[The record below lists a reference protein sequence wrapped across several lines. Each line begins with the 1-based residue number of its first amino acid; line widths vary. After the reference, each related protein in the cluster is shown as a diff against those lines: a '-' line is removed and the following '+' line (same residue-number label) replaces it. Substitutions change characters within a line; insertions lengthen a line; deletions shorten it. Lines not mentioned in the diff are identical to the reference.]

1 MAFPRG
7 YARGVN
13 PKHVPLTVFNGSFAC
28 NGATG
33 PDLQLVTGLF
43 FCLKIP
49 YLLYKELP

>member
-7 YARGVN
+7 CAGGGN
-13 PKHVPLTVFNGSFAC
+13 PKHVPLTVFSGSFAC
-28 NGATG
+28 TGATG

-43 FCLKIP
+43 FCLKIL